1 MRSAVGIP
9 CLQAREDVKL
19 SATSD
24 LALMRASM
32 LLETEPA
39 AAARRAGEI
48 LANHP
53 ESEAAGLLLSA
64 ACRRLGNSASAVGV
78 IESLALAHPG
88 SAFMQFELGRTYAA
102 CSRTEEAIT
111 ALERAVA
118 LDSGL
123 AEAWREL
130 SAQRLAIGETASA
143 DSAYTRYRRLASD
156 PPDLADAYAA
166 FDQNRFEAAEFL
178 AHQRLREG
186 TNEVAVFTLL
196 AAIALRRGDDLAE
209 EASLNQV
216 LLRAPCGGTARE
228 QLVRLLIRQG
238 RTAEALPLIER
249 LLASEPDNSDFWML
263 KVGALQIAERHDEG
277 LAIITQLI
285 ADHPD
290 NPDFWLLAG
299 NQQRYVGRPREAID
313 CYQRAI
319 ELRPDF
325 GMAYWALSNL
335 ETFRPSSAHLEN
347 MQRQLK
353 LVPPLSS
360 DITGLE
366 FALGRALEDRAE
378 FAAAFEHYS
387 SGNALARASFNY
399 DAKATTAFVQR
410 FKATFTSGFFS
421 ARGDWGHT
429 AGDPIFIVGLPR
441 SGSTLLEQILASH
454 SHVEGTR
461 ELAYIPTMAR
471 ELAGAPETAARYPE
485 NLASLGKS
493 DIEALAARYLAS
505 ARTHRRQGKPR
516 FVDKMHGNFVS
527 IGLLHL
533 MFPRAA
539 IIDSRR
545 HPMAS
550 GFACYKQLFNP
561 GMNFAYDLG
570 ELGLYY
576 RDYADLM
583 EHVDAALPGRV
594 YRVHYERLV
603 ADTESEVR
611 RMLAY
616 CQLPFEPQCLRFH
629 ENQRVAQT
637 ISSEQVRRPI
647 YSEGLD
653 QWRHFETW
661 LGPLRAALGDLVE
674 GYPRF
679 Q

>member
-1 MRSAVGIP
+1 
-9 CLQAREDVKL
+9 LN
-19 SATSD
+19 ATID
-24 LALMRASM
+24 LELMRASM

-39 AAARRAGEI
+39 AAARQASEI

-53 ESEAAGLLLSA
+53 GSDAAGLLLSA
-64 ACRRLGNSASAVGV
+64 ACRRLGNSAGAVDV
-78 IESLALAHPG
+78 IESLALAQPG
-88 SAFMQFELGRTYAA
+88 SAFMQLELGCTYAA
-102 CSRTEEAIT
+102 CKRTEEAIT
-111 ALERAVA
+111 AFERAVA

-130 SAQRLAIGETASA
+130 SAQRLAVGETASA
-143 DSAYTRYRRLASD
+143 DSAYSRYRRLASD

-166 FDQNRFEAAEFL
+166 FDQNRLEAAEF
-178 AHQRLREG
+178 AARRRLQEG

-209 EASLNQV
+209 EVSLNQI
-216 LLRAPCGGTARE
+216 LQRAPCDGTARE
-228 QLVRLLIRQG
+228 QLVRLMIRQG
-238 RTAEALPLIER
+238 RTVEALPLIER
-249 LLASEPDNSDFWML
+249 LLAAEPDNNDFLML

-285 ADHPD
+285 SDHPD
-290 NPDFWLLAG
+290 NADFWLLAG
-299 NQQRYVGRPREAID
+299 NQQRYIGHPREAIE

-319 ELRPDF
+319 ELRPQF

-335 ETFRPSSAHLEN
+335 ETFHPSSSHLEN
-347 MQRQLK
+347 MQRQLE
-353 LVPPLSS
+353 LLPPASS
-360 DITGLE
+360 DTTGLE
-366 FALGRALEDRAE
+366 FAVGRALEDRAD
-378 FAAAFEHYS
+378 FAAAFEHYARGN
-387 SGNALARASFNY
+387 SGARASFNY

-421 ARGDWGHT
+421 ARGAWGH
-429 AGDPIFIVGLPR
+429 AADDPIFIVGLPR

-454 SHVEGTR
+454 SRVEGTR
-461 ELAYIPTMAR
+461 ELAYIPVIAR
-471 ELAGAPETAARYPE
+471 ELAGAPQTAARYPE
-485 NLASLGKS
+485 NLASLAKS
-493 DIEALAARYLAS
+493 GVEALAARYLAN
-505 ARTHRRQGKPR
+505 AQRHRRHGKPR

-576 RDYADLM
+576 RDYVDLM

-594 YRVHYERLV
+594 YRLHYERLV
-603 ADTESEVR
+603 TDTENEVR
-611 RMLAY
+611 RILAY
-616 CQLPFEPQCLRFH
+616 CQLPFEPECLRFY
-629 ENQRVAQT
+629 ENRRVAQT

-653 QWRHFETW
+653 QWRHFEPW
-661 LGPLRAALGDLVE
+661 LGALRAALGDLVDD
-674 GYPRF
+674 YPRF

>member
-1 MRSAVGIP
+1 MN
-9 CLQAREDVKL
+9 
-19 SATSD
+19 ATID
-24 LALMRASM
+24 LELMRASM

-39 AAARRAGEI
+39 AAARQASEI

-53 ESEAAGLLLSA
+53 GSDAAGLLLSA
-64 ACRRLGNSASAVGV
+64 ACRRLGNSGAAVDV
-78 IESLALAHPG
+78 IESLALAQPG
-88 SAFMQFELGRTYAA
+88 SAFMQLELGCTYAA
-102 CSRTEEAIT
+102 CNRTEEAIT
-111 ALERAVA
+111 ALERALA

-143 DSAYTRYRRLASD
+143 DFAYIRYRRLASD

-166 FDQNRFEAAEFL
+166 FDQNRLEAAEFM
-178 AHQRLREG
+178 ARRRLQEG

-209 EASLNQV
+209 EVSLNQA
-216 LLRAPCGGTARE
+216 LQRAPCDGTARE
-228 QLVRLLIRQG
+228 QLVRLMIRQG
-238 RTAEALPLIER
+238 RTVEALPLIER
-249 LLASEPDNSDFWML
+249 LLAAEPGNSDFLML

-277 LAIITQLI
+277 LAVLTQSI
-285 ADHPD
+285 SDHPD
-290 NPDFWLLAG
+290 NADFWLLAG
-299 NQQRYVGRPREAID
+299 NQQRYIGHPREAID

-319 ELRPDF
+319 ELRPGF

-353 LVPPLSS
+353 LLPRASS

-366 FALGRALEDRAE
+366 FAVGRALEDRAE
-378 FAAAFEHYS
+378 FAAAFEHYVR
-387 SGNALARASFNY
+387 GNALARASFNY
-399 DAKATTAFVQR
+399 DAKATTAFVRR
-410 FKATFTSGFFS
+410 FKATYTSGFFS
-421 ARGDWGHT
+421 ARGDWGR
-429 AGDPIFIVGLPR
+429 AAEDPIFIVGLPR

-454 SHVEGTR
+454 SCVEGTR

-471 ELAGAPETAARYPE
+471 ELAGAPQSAATYPE

-493 DIEALAARYLAS
+493 DVETLAARYLAS
-505 ARTHRRQGKPR
+505 AQRHRRLGKPR

-539 IIDSRR
+539 IIDARR

-576 RDYADLM
+576 RDYVDLM
-583 EHVDAALPGRV
+583 EHVDDALPGRV
-594 YRVHYERLV
+594 YRVNYERLV
-603 ADTESEVR
+603 TDTENEVR
-611 RMLAY
+611 RILAY
-616 CQLPFEPQCLRFH
+616 CQMPFEPECLRFY

-653 QWRHFETW
+653 QWRNFEPW
-661 LGPLRAALGDLVE
+661 LGPLRAALGDLVDS
-674 GYPRF
+674 YPRF

>member
-1 MRSAVGIP
+1 M
-9 CLQAREDVKL
+9 
-19 SATSD
+19 SATID
-24 LALMRASM
+24 LELMRASM

-39 AAARRAGEI
+39 AAARRASEI

-53 ESEAAGLLLSA
+53 GSDAAILLLSA
-64 ACRRLGNSASAVGV
+64 ACRRLGNSAGAVGV
-78 IESLALAHPG
+78 IESLALAQPG
-88 SAFMQFELGRTYAA
+88 SAFMQLELGCTYAA
-102 CSRTEEAIT
+102 CSRTEEAI
-111 ALERAVA
+111 AAFERAVA

-130 SAQRLAIGETASA
+130 SAQRLAIGETVSA
-143 DSAYTRYRRLASD
+143 DSAYRRYRRLASD

-166 FDQNRFEAAEFL
+166 FDQNRLEAAESL
-178 AHQRLREG
+178 AHRRLQEG

-216 LLRAPCGGTARE
+216 LHRAPCDGTARE
-228 QLVRLLIRQG
+228 QLVRLMIRQG
-238 RTAEALPLIER
+238 RAVEALPLIER
-249 LLASEPDNSDFWML
+249 LLAADPDNSDFLML

-285 ADHPD
+285 SDRPD
-290 NPDFWLLAG
+290 NADFWLLAG
-299 NQQRYVGRPREAID
+299 NQQRYLGHPREAID

-319 ELRPDF
+319 ELRPEF

-335 ETFRPSSAHLEN
+335 ETFRPSSAHLET
-347 MQRQLK
+347 MQRQLE
-353 LVPPLSS
+353 LLPPASS
-360 DITGLE
+360 DLTGLE
-366 FALGRALEDRAE
+366 FAVGRALEDRTE
-378 FAAAFEHYS
+378 FAAAFEHYAR
-387 SGNALARASFNY
+387 GNALARASFNY

-410 FKATFTSGFFS
+410 FKATFTRDFFS
-421 ARGDWGHT
+421 ARGDWGHA

-454 SHVEGTR
+454 SRVEGTR

-471 ELAGAPETAARYPE
+471 ELAGTPQTAARYPE
-485 NLASLGKS
+485 NLVSLGKS
-493 DIEALAARYLAS
+493 DVEALAARYLGS
-505 ARTHRRQGKPR
+505 AQRHRRDGKPR

-576 RDYADLM
+576 RDYADLL
-583 EHVDAALPGRV
+583 EHVDTVLPGRV

-616 CQLPFEPQCLRFH
+616 CQLPFEPECLRFY

-661 LGPLRAALGDLVE
+661 LGPLRAALGDLVDN
-674 GYPRF
+674 YPRF
-679 Q
+679 E

>member
-1 MRSAVGIP
+1 
-9 CLQAREDVKL
+9 
-19 SATSD
+19 
-24 LALMRASM
+24 M
-32 LLETEPA
+32 LLEADPA

-48 LANHP
+48 LAKHP
-53 ESEAAGLLLSA
+53 GSDAAGLLFSA
-64 ACRRLGNSASAVGV
+64 ACRRLGNAAGAVDV
-78 IESLALAHPG
+78 IESLTRANPG
-88 SAFMQFELGRTYAA
+88 SALMQLELGCTYAA
-102 CSRTEEAIT
+102 CRRTEDAI
-111 ALERAVA
+111 AVLERAVA

-123 AEAWREL
+123 ADAWREL
-130 SAQRLAIGETASA
+130 SAQRLLGGDIASA
-143 DSAYTRYRRLASD
+143 DTAYTRYRQLASD

-166 FDQNRFEAAEFL
+166 FDQGRLQEAESL
-178 AHQRLREG
+178 AQRRLREG
-186 TNEVAVFTLL
+186 TNEVAAFTLL

-209 EASLNQV
+209 DALLNEV
-216 LLRAPCGGTARE
+216 LLRAPCDGTARE
-228 QLVRLLIRQG
+228 QRVRLLIRQG
-238 RTAEALPLIER
+238 RPAEALPLIER
-249 LLASEPDNSDFWML
+249 LLAADPGNSDLSML

-277 LAIITQLI
+277 VAIITQLI
-285 ADHPD
+285 SGHPD

-299 NQQRYVGRPREAID
+299 NQQRYIGHPGEAID
-313 CYQRAI
+313 CYRRAI
-319 ELRPDF
+319 ELRPAF

-335 ETFRPSSAHLEN
+335 ETFRPSAAHLEM
-347 MQRQLK
+347 MQRQLE
-353 LVPPLSS
+353 LLAPASS
-360 DITGLE
+360 DRTGLE

-378 FAAAFEHYS
+378 FAAAFEHYAR
-387 SGNALARASFNY
+387 GNALARASFNY
-399 DAKATTAFVQR
+399 NAQATTAFVQR
-410 FKATFTSGFFS
+410 FKATFTDDFFS
-421 ARGDWGHT
+421 ARGAWGG
-429 AGDPIFIVGLPR
+429 AARDPIFIVGLPR

-454 SHVEGTR
+454 SEVEGTR

-471 ELAGAPETAARYPE
+471 ELAGTPETAARYPE
-485 NLASLGKS
+485 NLASLGRS
-493 DIEALAARYLAS
+493 EVEALASRYLAS
-505 ARTHRRQGKPR
+505 ARTHRRHGKPR

-550 GFACYKQLFNP
+550 GFACYRQLFNP

-583 EHVDAALPGRV
+583 DHVDAALPGRV

-611 RMLAY
+611 RLLDY
-616 CQLPFEPQCLRFH
+616 CQLPFEPNCLRFH

-647 YSEGLD
+647 YSEGLE
-653 QWRHFETW
+653 QWRHFEPW
-661 LGPLRAALGDLVE
+661 LGPLRSALGDLVD

>member
-1 MRSAVGIP
+1 
-9 CLQAREDVKL
+9 
-19 SATSD
+19 
-24 LALMRASM
+24 MRASM
-32 LLETEPA
+32 LLDAEPA
-39 AAARRAGEI
+39 AAARQAGDI
-48 LANHP
+48 LAKDP
-53 ESEAAGLLLSA
+53 GSEAAGLLLSA
-64 ACRRLGNSASAVGV
+64 ACRRMGNSASAVGI
-78 IESLALAHPG
+78 IESLALSHPG
-88 SAFMQFELGRTYAA
+88 SALLQLELGCSYAA
-102 CSRTEEAIT
+102 GSRTEEAIS

-118 LDSGL
+118 LDAGL

-130 SAQRLAIGETASA
+130 SAQRLLSGETALA
-143 DSAYTRYRRLASD
+143 DTAYTRYRQLASN

-166 FDQNRFEAAEFL
+166 FDQNRLEAADLL
-178 AHQRLREG
+178 ARQRLQEG

-196 AAIALRRGDDLAE
+196 TAIAARRGDDLAE
-209 EASLNQV
+209 QAALNQL
-216 LLRAPCGGTARE
+216 LLRAPCDGNARE

-238 RTAEALPLIER
+238 RTADALPLIAR
-249 LLASEPDNSDFWML
+249 LLAAEPDNSEFLML
-263 KVGALQIAERHDEG
+263 KVGALQIAERHDEA
-277 LAIITQLI
+277 LALITQMI
-285 ADHPD
+285 SNHPD

-299 NQQRYVGRPREAID
+299 NQQRYLGHPRESID

-319 ELRPDF
+319 ELRPSF

-335 ETFRPSSAHLEN
+335 ETFHPSSSQLEN
-347 MQRQLK
+347 MQRQLH
-353 LVPPLSS
+353 LVPPAS
-360 DITGLE
+360 DDMTALE
-366 FALGRALEDRAE
+366 FSLGRALEDRAE
-378 FAAAFEHYS
+378 FAAAFEHYARA
-387 SGNALARASFNY
+387 NRRARASFNY
-399 DAKATTAFVQR
+399 DPKATSAFVQR
-410 FKATFTSGFFS
+410 FKTTFVSGFFS
-421 ARGDWGHT
+421 ARGTWGH
-429 AGDPIFIVGLPR
+429 AARDPIFIVGLPR

-493 DIEALAARYLAS
+493 EVEALAARYLAS
-505 ARTHRRQGKPR
+505 AQIHRRHGKPR
-516 FVDKMHGNFVS
+516 FIDKMGGNFVS

-545 HPMAS
+545 HPIAS
-550 GFACYKQLFNP
+550 GFACFKQLFNP

-583 EHVDAALPGRV
+583 EHIDATLPGRV

-603 ADTESEVR
+603 TDTENEVR

-616 CQLPFEPQCLRFH
+616 CELPFEPECLRFY
-629 ENQRVAQT
+629 ENRRVAQT

-653 QWRHFETW
+653 QWRHFEPW
-661 LGPLRAALGDLVE
+661 LGPLGDALGDLIE
-674 GYPRF
+674 DYPRF

>member
-1 MRSAVGIP
+1 
-9 CLQAREDVKL
+9 LTL
-19 SATSD
+19 SASD
-24 LALMRASM
+24 LEFMRASM
-32 LLETEPA
+32 LLEAEPA

-48 LANHP
+48 LAKDPGH
-53 ESEAAGLLLSA
+53 EAAGLLLSA
-64 ACRRLGNSASAVGV
+64 ACRRLGNSASAFGI

-88 SAFMQFELGRTYAA
+88 SALMQLELGCTYAA
-102 CSRTEEAIT
+102 CSLTAEAIT
-111 ALERAVA
+111 ALERAVV
-118 LDSGL
+118 LDARL

-130 SAQRLAIGETASA
+130 SAQRLLSGETVSA
-143 DSAYTRYRRLASD
+143 DTAYTQYRRLASD
-156 PPDLADAYAA
+156 PPDLADAYALY
-166 FDQNRFEAAEFL
+166 DQNRLEAAESF
-178 AHQRLREG
+178 AHRRLREG

-209 EASLNQV
+209 QASLNEV
-216 LLRAPCGGTARE
+216 LLRAPCDGTARE
-228 QLVRLLIRQG
+228 QLVRLLVRQG

-249 LLASEPDNSDFWML
+249 LLAAEPDNSDFLML

-277 LAIITQLI
+277 LAMITQLI
-285 ADHPD
+285 ANHPD

-299 NQQRYVGRPREAID
+299 NQQRYIGHPREAVA

-319 ELRPDF
+319 ELRPEF

-335 ETFRPSSAHLEN
+335 ETFRPSALDVEN
-347 MQRQLK
+347 MQRQLD
-353 LVPPLSS
+353 PAPTTSS
-360 DITGLE
+360 DLTGLE
-366 FALGRALEDRAE
+366 FALGRALEDRSE
-378 FAAAFEHYS
+378 FAAAFEHYVR
-387 SGNALARASFNY
+387 GNRRARASFRY

-421 ARGDWGHT
+421 VRGNWGDAAR
-429 AGDPIFIVGLPR
+429 DPIFIVGLPR

-471 ELAGAPETAARYPE
+471 ELAGAPESAAKYPE

-493 DIEALAARYLAS
+493 DVEALAARYLAS
-505 ARTHRRQGKPR
+505 AQTHRRHGKPR

-545 HPMAS
+545 HPVAS
-550 GFACYKQLFNP
+550 GFACFKQLFNP

-603 ADTESEVR
+603 TDTESEVR

-616 CQLPFEPQCLRFH
+616 CQLPFEPECLRFY

-653 QWRHFETW
+653 QWRHFEPW

-674 GYPRF
+674 DYPRHE
-679 Q
+679 

>member
-1 MRSAVGIP
+1 M
-9 CLQAREDVKL
+9 
-19 SATSD
+19 SATID
-24 LALMRASM
+24 LELMRASM

-39 AAARRAGEI
+39 AAARHASAI

-53 ESEAAGLLLSA
+53 GSDAAGLLLSA
-64 ACRRLGNSASAVGV
+64 ACRRLGNSAAAVGV

-88 SAFMQFELGRTYAA
+88 SAFMQLELGCTYAA
-102 CSRTEEAIT
+102 CGRTRQAIT

-130 SAQRLAIGETASA
+130 SAQRLAMGETASA
-143 DSAYTRYRRLASD
+143 DTAYIRYRQLASD

-166 FDQNRFEAAEFL
+166 FDQNRLEAAESL
-178 AHQRLREG
+178 AHRRLREG
-186 TNEVAVFTLL
+186 TNDVAVFTLL

-209 EASLNQV
+209 EALLNQV
-216 LLRAPCGGTARE
+216 LQRAPCDGTARE

-249 LLASEPDNSDFWML
+249 LLASEPGNGDFLML

-285 ADHPD
+285 SEHPGNADY
-290 NPDFWLLAG
+290 WLLAG
-299 NQQRYVGRPREAID
+299 NQQRYIGHPQEAVD

-319 ELRPDF
+319 GLRPQF

-335 ETFRPSSAHLEN
+335 ETFRPSPAHFEN
-347 MQRQLK
+347 MRRQLE
-353 LVPPLSS
+353 LRPPASS

-366 FALGRALEDRAE
+366 FAVGRALEDRAE
-378 FAAAFEHYS
+378 FAAAFEHYNV
-387 SGNALARASFNY
+387 GNALARGSFKY

-410 FKATFTSGFFS
+410 FKATFTGDFFS
-421 ARGDWGHT
+421 ARRAWGH
-429 AGDPIFIVGLPR
+429 AGSDPIFIVGLPR
-441 SGSTLLEQILASH
+441 SGSTLLEQILSSH
-454 SHVEGTR
+454 SCVEGTR

-471 ELAGAPETAARYPE
+471 ELAGTPETAARYPE

-493 DIEALAARYLAS
+493 DVEALAARYLAN
-505 ARTHRRQGKPR
+505 AQKHRRHGKPR

-533 MFPRAA
+533 MFPHAA

-583 EHVDAALPGRV
+583 EHVDTTLPGRV

-603 ADTESEVR
+603 ADTEGEVR
-611 RMLAY
+611 RILAY
-616 CQLPFEPQCLRFH
+616 CQLPFEPECLRFY
-629 ENQRVAQT
+629 ENRRVAQT

-647 YSEGLD
+647 YSDGLD
-653 QWRHFETW
+653 QWRHFEPW
-661 LGPLRAALGDLVE
+661 LGPLRAALGDLADN
-674 GYPRF
+674 YPRF